1 MNNYFI
7 NIFLRIIQKGDEIFL
22 CRRISDITAPCWKSE
37 RQFWHSPRMSW
48 IMPDEFANSFPRDHG
63 EPRPGAGTTDCNV
76 AVAFWQLAF
85 CRSTCTID
93 LEQSRKPREVTH
105 AAKNPK
111 SSISSNVH
119 VAIVIVV
126 LVTSP
131 QFFNFIRSKRL
142 NWVYRDGF
150 SNTKIIIVLQ
160 LNFYLNCFSLDII

>member
-1 MNNYFI
+1 MKFFYVEESRTSQHLAENRNGNFDIPQECHESCPMNS
-7 NIFLRIIQKGDEIFL
+7 RILF
-22 CRRISDITAPCWKSE
+22 RT
-37 RQFWHSPRMSW
+37 
-48 IMPDEFANSFPRDHG
+48 
-63 EPRPGAGTTDCNV
+63 GTTDCNV

-85 CRSTCTID
+85 CRATCTID

-119 VAIVIVV
+119 VAIVIVD